1 MDSEMVGVYQY
12 NKDYFNQS
20 CDCGHIIEDSK
31 YFFLICPINN
41 NPRRDMLNEV
51 QMHSQARI
59 TPQLLLNGNYCLN
72 EGESMHII
80 TSVCKFIDEFKRF
93 G

>member
-1 MDSEMVGVYQY
+1 
-12 NKDYFNQS
+12 
-20 CDCGHIIEDSK
+20 
-31 YFFLICPINN
+31 
-41 NPRRDMLNEV
+41 MLNEV

-59 TPQLLLNGNYCLN
+59 TPQLLLNGNHCLN

-80 TSVCKFIDEFKRF
+80 TAVCNFIDESKRF

>member
-1 MDSEMVGVYQY
+1 
-12 NKDYFNQS
+12 
-20 CDCGHIIEDSK
+20 
-31 YFFLICPINN
+31 
-41 NPRRDMLNEV
+41 MLNEA

-80 TSVCKFIDEFKRF
+80 TAVCKFIDESKRF

>member
-1 MDSEMVGVYQY
+1 
-12 NKDYFNQS
+12 
-20 CDCGHIIEDSK
+20 
-31 YFFLICPINN
+31 
-41 NPRRDMLNEV
+41 MLNEV

-59 TPQLLLNGNYCLN
+59 TPQLLLNWNHCFN

-80 TSVCKFIDEFKRF
+80 TPVRKFIDESKRF

>member
-1 MDSEMVGVYQY
+1 
-12 NKDYFNQS
+12 
-20 CDCGHIIEDSK
+20 
-31 YFFLICPINN
+31 
-41 NPRRDMLNEV
+41 MLNEV

-59 TPQLLLNGNYCLN
+59 MPQLLLNGIHCLD

-80 TSVCKFIDEFKRF
+80 TAVCKFIDESKRF

>member
-1 MDSEMVGVYQY
+1 
-12 NKDYFNQS
+12 
-20 CDCGHIIEDSK
+20 
-31 YFFLICPINN
+31 
-41 NPRRDMLNEV
+41 MLNKV

-59 TPQLLLNGNYCLN
+59 KPQLLLNENCLN

-80 TSVCKFIDEFKRF
+80 TAVCKFIDESKRF